1 MKSQKRKE
9 APAEEPEAEKDDER
23 RENNAEDDLSQEV
36 THQSQVKGKSR
47 IGKKRKTAE
56 AQVEL
61 TQAQVAPPVPQSIQT
76 SSARVPKSKKAQEE
90 LTQAQVAPVSQSAS
104 AELVLTQAQVA
115 HVQQTKPKKARV
127 EKRSREKAKSAGREE
142 IPRKGIG

>member
-36 THQSQVKGKSR
+36 TQSQVKGKSR

-90 LTQAQVAPVSQSAS
+90 LTQAQVAPVEQSAP
-104 AELVLTQAQVA
+104 ELVLTQAQVA

-127 EKRSREKAKSAGREE
+127 EKRSRDKAKSAGREE